1 MTPVWI
7 TISQNTAV
15 GSSGERRSMKTPRFQ
30 TAIPPTKYTN
40 RRFSRLPELR
50 RSAIPARETLRISAT
65 SGRKLC
71 SVTRVPLQEVN
82 VEQARDPERRGPF
95 GLGIDDEHDLG
106 RIHEARLVERGVLVV
121 DVLVGV
127 QELAADHALEERI
140 FRPARE
146 ILEVLG
152 AQGPQIDARAPR
164 DHTRAARSSRVGP
177 P

>member
-50 RSAIPARETLRISAT
+50 RSVIPARETLRISAR

-71 SVTRVPLQEVN
+71 SVTRVPL
-82 VEQARDPERRGPF
+82 GT
-95 GLGIDDEHDLG
+95 
-106 RIHEARLVERGVLVV
+106 VEREIHPVLLALLFDLLFQDAEDDHVPALTI
-121 DVLVGV
+121 LVSGFA
-127 QELAADHALEERI
+127 EDALLPEAI
-140 FRPARE
+140 
-146 ILEVLG
+146 
-152 AQGPQIDARAPR
+152 AP
-164 DHTRAARSSRVGP
+164 
-177 P
+177 